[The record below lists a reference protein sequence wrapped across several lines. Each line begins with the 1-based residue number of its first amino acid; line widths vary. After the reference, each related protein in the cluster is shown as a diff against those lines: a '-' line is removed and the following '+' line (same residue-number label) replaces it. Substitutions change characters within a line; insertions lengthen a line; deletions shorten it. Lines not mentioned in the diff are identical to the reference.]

1 MREWHGWRGPSRSE
15 DIRGTMDIAIGT
27 DHQLYMTRDD
37 LTIGVMTSFEGPQTD
52 SKPSSWVDMN
62 LGTTIALLC
71 DGLVRFLLPLSCP
84 FFLYVKPIKD
94 QRSTFRLV
102 SEPPGGSGSS
112 WWDEGDGEDLFCRGR
127 RHSEPYPRHHHPAA
141 ADPRWVCH
149 VQDPGHMSVEW
160 KCSCENCL
168 RYLPD

>member
-84 FFLYVKPIKD
+84 FLTFVKPINKMLTKINF
-94 QRSTFRLV
+94 QTGFGTSWRIRIVLTRWRRRRGSILPGTTSQWTLSPPPSSFFCWPSV
-102 SEPPGGSGSS
+102 SLSCPGS
-112 WWDEGDGEDLFCRGR
+112 R
-127 RHSEPYPRHHHPAA
+127 A
-141 ADPRWVCH
+141 H
-149 VQDPGHMSVEW
+149 VSRM
-160 KCSCENCL
+160 KM
-168 RYLPD
+168 